1 MKNLL
6 SLPVLVVVLLAIGFG
21 FGLSEFSDRRT
32 VSSTSKPAA
41 QGLCPGGATPLYWKA
56 PMDPTYVRD
65 EPGKSPMGMDLVPQC
80 PSAAAAGD
88 PDTVHID
95 SVTIQNM
102 GVRTAPATLRDLSR
116 AIRAVG
122 RVTNDE
128 RLVSHVHTKVQGWVE
143 RLFVDYLG
151 QEVKKG
157 DPLLEIYSP
166 ELVATQEELLL
177 AARYRDATRESPF
190 EDVRRGG
197 QSLYEATRRRLE
209 LWDIPQRDIEGLLD
223 KGKVKRTL
231 TRYAPASGVVTEL
244 GVRSGM
250 EVKPNDN
257 LYTIADL
264 SSIWVLADI
273 YEYELPWVALGQ
285 EGVVELS
292 YLPGRKFTGP
302 VTHVSPFLDP
312 KTRTAQIRL
321 ELPNLDRALKPEMFG
336 NTVIAGMPREGVL
349 AVSQDAIIHSG
360 RRSLVIV
367 ALGEGRF
374 DPRDV
379 ELGLDSGDGWI
390 EVTRGLS
397 PGEEVVV
404 SGQFLIDSESNL
416 QEAVKK
422 LLAGAP
428 GEGESPTPASSPAPG
443 HEHHPMNGG
452 E

>member
-1 MKNLL
+1 
-6 SLPVLVVVLLAIGFG
+6 
-21 FGLSEFSDRRT
+21 
-32 VSSTSKPAA
+32 
-41 QGLCPGGATPLYWKA
+41 
-56 PMDPTYVRD
+56 
-65 EPGKSPMGMDLVPQC
+65 
-80 PSAAAAGD
+80 
-88 PDTVHID
+88 
-95 SVTIQNM
+95 
-102 GVRTAPATLRDLSR
+102 
-116 AIRAVG
+116 
-122 RVTNDE
+122 
-128 RLVSHVHTKVQGWVE
+128 
-143 RLFVDYLG
+143 
-151 QEVKKG
+151 
-157 DPLLEIYSP
+157 
-166 ELVATQEELLL
+166 
-177 AARYRDATRESPF
+177 
-190 EDVRRGG
+190 
-197 QSLYEATRRRLE
+197 
-209 LWDIPQRDIEGLLD
+209 
-223 KGKVKRTL
+223 
-231 TRYAPASGVVTEL
+231 
-244 GVRSGM
+244 
-250 EVKPNDN
+250 N

-264 SSIWVLADI
+264 SSVWVLADI

-390 EVTRGLS
+390 EVTRGVS

-428 GEGESPTPASSPAPG
+428 GEGESPTPASSPAPE
-443 HEHHPMNGG
+443 HEHHLMNGG